1 MLRSAPKSDL
11 SQAAPVTPLE
21 DARLRAAFGRYG
33 GGPLE
38 RHDAALVV
46 ADHQQR
52 GPGGWFLCDCRPDAD
67 LPPVLVPVSMTH
79 IRRHE
84 DARWPPHDEACD
96 FFREP
101 AEQRAIVASHS
112 ASVVR
117 PFRLA
122 RRINPFTPELRHD
135 IAACSPHG
143 RRPGLARLLAR
154 LVTDAGLQRIGPG
167 WWKPTL
173 GEQAKAIWAAARPIE
188 IDAGVRL
195 TEFFCTSPARLGELK
210 ARIEAAGEER
220 FQGTRPHGILIARAS
235 AIADGLLTPIAGE
248 PIPVRGRL
256 AVFGERSGAVRLHSA
271 QRAARA
277 PWLVACVI
285 GRAGAK
291 EPVEALSA
299 YAHPCA
305 DDAHL
310 MLLDSDMERRTL
322 AQLRSV
328 QSWLARKM
336 DTAMTIEKPLFDIG
350 PEPDDDADPRPVL
363 MPDFVVRAETPG
375 AAGRTAIVETMGFAD
390 DAYRTHK
397 ARVHLLMRSA
407 LAGAPVVK
415 HDFHEPAGWPQRD
428 RDAFFW
434 RTLRTSLTPPHGV
447 SSVPASAG
455 MSGISCIRP
464 AHAP

>member
-11 SQAAPVTPLE
+11 SQAAPVTPME

-112 ASVVR
+112 ASVAR

-154 LVTDAGLQRIGPG
+154 LVTDAGLQRIGTG
-167 WWKPTL
+167 WRKPTL

-188 IDAGVRL
+188 ID
-195 TEFFCTSPARLGELK
+195 
-210 ARIEAAGEER
+210 AGEER

-235 AIADGLLTPIAGE
+235 AIADGLLSRSPAS
-248 PIPVRGRL
+248 P
-256 AVFGERSGAVRLHSA
+256 FRSGGASPCSA
-271 QRAARA
+271 
-277 PWLVACVI
+277 
-285 GRAGAK
+285 
-291 EPVEALSA
+291 S
-299 YAHPCA
+299 
-305 DDAHL
+305 
-310 MLLDSDMERRTL
+310 
-322 AQLRSV
+322 
-328 QSWLARKM
+328 
-336 DTAMTIEKPLFDIG
+336 G
-350 PEPDDDADPRPVL
+350 PGPSGSIA
-363 MPDFVVRAETPG
+363 
-375 AAGRTAIVETMGFAD
+375 
-390 DAYRTHK
+390 
-397 ARVHLLMRSA
+397 RSA
-407 LAGAPVVK
+407 RRGLHGWSRASLAGPAPRSRSRRCRPMRIHV
-415 HDFHEPAGWPQRD
+415 
-428 RDAFFW
+428 
-434 RTLRTSLTPPHGV
+434 RTMR
-447 SSVPASAG
+447 
-455 MSGISCIRP
+455 I
-464 AHAP
+464 

>member
-11 SQAAPVTPLE
+11 SQALPVTDSE

-38 RHDAALVV
+38 RYDAALVV

-52 GPGGWFLCDCRPDAD
+52 GAGAWFLCDCRPDAA
-67 LPPVLVPVSMTH
+67 LPPVLAPVSMTH
-79 IRRHE
+79 IRRLE

-96 FFREP
+96 FHREP

-112 ASVVR
+112 ASVAR

-135 IAACSPHG
+135 IVACSPHG

-154 LVTDAGLQRIGPG
+154 LVTDAGLQRIGTDWRQPS
-167 WWKPTL
+167 L

-210 ARIEAAGEER
+210 QRLEDAHEER
-220 FQGTRPHGILIARAS
+220 FLGTRPHGILVARMS
-235 AIADGLLTPIAGE
+235 AIAPGVLTPIAGE

-256 AVFGERSGAVRLHSA
+256 AVFGERSGAVRLDSA
-271 QRAARA
+271 ERAARA

-291 EPVEALSA
+291 QPIEALSA

-322 AQLRSV
+322 AQLRSL
-328 QSWLARKM
+328 QSWLARKT
-336 DTAMTIEKPLFDIG
+336 DVVMTIDKPLFDVG

-363 MPDFVVRAETPG
+363 IPDFVVGAAAPG
-375 AAGRTAIVETMGFAD
+375 AAERTVIVETMGFAD
-390 DAYRTHK
+390 AAYRTDK
-397 ARVHLLMRSA
+397 ARIHPLMRAA
-407 LAGAPVVK
+407 LGGAPVLQ
-415 HDFHEPAGWPQRD
+415 HDFSQPAGWPQRD

-434 RTLRTSLTPPHGV
+434 RALRARLSPQAI
-447 SSVPASAG
+447 SS
-455 MSGISCIRP
+455 IRP
-464 AHAP
+464 ADAP